1 MADRQKS
8 LDKTFHEQ
16 IGTITIKNRED
27 EEGKRNKCNKKNKN
41 NLQRSLL
48 ITSRNIL

>member
-1 MADRQKS
+1 MDKS
-8 LDKTFHEQ
+8 VKKSIKIFLD
-16 IGTITIKNRED
+16 
-27 EEGKRNKCNKKNKN
+27 GKPARNICNKCNKKNKN